1 MLYYERALAVD
12 RLDRA
17 GRMQDMSL
25 AVGGGKKAK
34 RQREQCQ
41 HYGE

>member
-17 GRMQDMSL
+17 GRMQDMNL
-25 AVGGGKKAK
+25 AFGGGKAAAEHL
-34 RQREQCQ
+34 RALQR
-41 HYGE
+41 

>member
-17 GRMQDMSL
+17 GRMQDMNL
-25 AVGGGKKAK
+25 AIGGGKKAADHLQK
-34 RQREQCQ
+34 LLR
-41 HYGE
+41 